1 MGGGGLIL
9 ILKGTNMEVQYP
21 ILDAKELEA
30 IDRLSNRYQKLVEPN
45 QIMKIGNELGKFV
58 PKEVKNFVGGI
69 GQSISE
75 QEIYVKVLELLGQGF
90 HEIEKQAAKF
100 SISKKDIVRKYRGV
114 NSFEEIVL
122 LRSYQVAK
130 IVNDYKTVDLF
141 AAAAQGAATGALGFA
156 GIPFNLAFSTFLYFR
171 AVQSIA

>member
-58 PKEVKNFVGGI
+58 PKEVKTLLEVLGKVSQNKKYMLMFWNYLVKDFMKLKNK
-69 GQSISE
+69 QLSFLLVRRIS
-75 QEIYVKVLELLGQGF
+75 
-90 HEIEKQAAKF
+90 
-100 SISKKDIVRKYRGV
+100 
-114 NSFEEIVL
+114 
-122 LRSYQVAK
+122 
-130 IVNDYKTVDLF
+130 
-141 AAAAQGAATGALGFA
+141 
-156 GIPFNLAFSTFLYFR
+156 
-171 AVQSIA
+171 